1 MLSREEIK
9 KWLLDNCVDCNGD
22 LNLSDLDFN
31 DFEGDIFINHWKVKH
46 NMCFRKHKV
55 QGNLWQSYQEVQG
68 NLYQSW
74 QVVMKDLNQYH
85 QEVQGDL
92 NQSWQRV
99 RGDLYQFDQVVFG
112 DLCSQKLN
120 KNEEWVEYGDYVSRE
135 KKEVIKNV
143 D

>member
-9 KWLLDNCVDCNGD
+9 KWFLDNCVDRNGD

-46 NMCFRKHKV
+46 DMWFQKHEVDGDLWQGNQVV
-55 QGNLWQSYQEVQG
+55 QGDLN
-68 NLYQSW
+68 QSW
-74 QVVMKDLNQYH
+74 QVVMKDLNQYN

-92 NQSWQRV
+92 SQSHQRV
-99 RGDLYQFDQVVFG
+99 RGDLYQCDQFVFG

-120 KNEEWVEYGDYVSRE
+120 KNEEWVEYDDYVSRE
-135 KKEVIKNV
+135 KKEE
-143 D
+143 

>member
-46 NMCFRKHKV
+46 NMWFQKHEVDSDLWQGHQVV
-55 QGNLWQSYQEVQG
+55 QGDLN
-68 NLYQSW
+68 QSW
-74 QVVMKDLNQYH
+74 QIVMNELNQYH

-92 NQSWQRV
+92 
-99 RGDLYQFDQVVFG
+99 YQFDQFV
-112 DLCSQKLN
+112 L
-120 KNEEWVEYGDYVSRE
+120 GDYVSCE